1 VQINC
6 FSAIVSS
13 TRILA
18 RTELPPSGPK
28 VGGPVE
34 GFLLGSSKVGNVL
47 GTLDGTDVVGE
58 LDGTTVLG
66 ELDGTVVVGE
76 PVGVFVTGDF
86 VGFAA
91 AAGASSA
98 WPSCTKSEIINTAK
112 GIIRLA
118 KPIAG
123 IM

>member
-1 VQINC
+1 
-6 FSAIVSS
+6 
-13 TRILA
+13 
-18 RTELPPSGPK
+18 
-28 VGGPVE
+28 
-34 GFLLGSSKVGNVL
+34 VL

-91 AAGASSA
+91 ASA